1 MYINKIK
8 HILLFFALTAL
19 VACEAEIDQYTPDPG
34 QANLTTFVAV
44 GNSLVAGF
52 ADGDL
57 YRSGQENSLANI
69 IAGQLMHTGLGSFKQ
84 PLMKDELGF
93 GNRLVLAE
101 VEGSL
106 MPVPMPG
113 TPDPANF
120 ANIYQTEGP
129 FHNLGV
135 PLAKVSHLFFEGYGA
150 LNPYYGRFA
159 SNPAAS
165 TVISDAAALDPTFF
179 QLWIGHN
186 DILGYATSGG
196 EGDGITPAISFMT
209 MYLMAVEIMTHNGA
223 KGVLGNI
230 ADITSIPF
238 FQTVPYNALLLD
250 DQNIVDLL
258 NHAYS
263 AAPHI
268 NFILG
273 PNPLVVAD
281 NDHPAG
287 LRQLEAGELVLLTA
301 LGGIRNDGWG
311 SQVPLPAQYYLNLD
325 QIENIAGATDEYNQT
340 ISMAAE
346 TFGLAYVDIRSVL
359 AEAEHGIYFDAIGF
373 NTEFVTGGVF
383 SLDGIHLS
391 ARGNAIVANE
401 FIAAINRKYNAS
413 IPKATIGSFPGIVFP

>member
-8 HILLFFALTAL
+8 HILLFFALSAFI
-19 VACEAEIDQYTPDPG
+19 ACEAEIDQYTPDPG
-34 QANLTTFVAV
+34 EANFTTFVAV
-44 GNSLVAGF
+44 GNSLLAGF

-69 IAGQLMHTGLGSFKQ
+69 MAGQLMHTGLGSFKQ

-93 GNRLVLAE
+93 GNRLVLAM
-101 VEGSL
+101 VNGSL

-120 ANIYQTEGP
+120 ANIYQAEGP
-129 FHNLGV
+129 FHNMGV
-135 PLAKVSHLFFEGYGA
+135 PGAKVSHLFFEGYGT

-159 SNPAAS
+159 SNPQTSA
-165 TVISDAAALDPTFF
+165 VISDAAAIDPTFF
-179 QLWIGHN
+179 QLWVGHN

-196 EGDGITPAISFMT
+196 EGDGITPVSTFTA
-209 MYLMAVEIMTHNGA
+209 MYFMAVEIMMSGGA

-230 ADITSIPF
+230 VDITSIPF
-238 FQTVPYNALLLD
+238 FQTVLYDALELD

-268 NFILG
+268 NFTLG

-281 NDHPAG
+281 SDHPAG
-287 LRQLEAGELVLLTA
+287 LRQMEAGELVLLTA
-301 LGGIRNDGWG
+301 LNGIRTEGWG
-311 SQVPLPAQYYLNLD
+311 SQVPLAAEYYLNLE
-325 QIENIAGATDEYNQT
+325 QIQNITGAADEYNQV
-340 ISMAAE
+340 IRNAAE

-373 NTEFVTGGVF
+373 NTAFVTGGVF
-383 SLDGIHLS
+383 SLDGVHLS

-401 FIAAINRKYNAS
+401 FIAAINRQYNAT